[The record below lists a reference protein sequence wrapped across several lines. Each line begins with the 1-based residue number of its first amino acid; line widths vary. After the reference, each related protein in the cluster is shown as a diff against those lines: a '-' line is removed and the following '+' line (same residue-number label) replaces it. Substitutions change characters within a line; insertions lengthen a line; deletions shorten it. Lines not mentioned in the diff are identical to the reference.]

1 MTFRRAH
8 AFGAGAAAAAALAGF
23 LVWLWP
29 AHRIAPER
37 HLAATERL
45 SDAARAALKTQMHS
59 HARGMLELVSTAT
72 LLDYDGALAATHQLL
87 AEPRL
92 ARPITRDA
100 TELNA
105 TLPPRFFDLQD
116 ALYSHLQEIR
126 SASEAR
132 MPDALATG
140 LAAATRTC
148 VQCHDA
154 YLHGK

>member
-1 MTFRRAH
+1 MTLRRSH
-8 AFGAGAAAAAALAGF
+8 AFGAGVVAAAALAGL

-37 HLAATERL
+37 HLATAERL
-45 SDAARAALKTQMHS
+45 SDTARAALKTQMHA

-72 LLDYDGALAATHQLL
+72 LLDYDGALAATERLL

-105 TLPPRFFDLQD
+105 TLPPRFFELQD
-116 ALYSHLQEIR
+116 DLYTQLQQIR
-126 SASEAR
+126 TACAAR
-132 MPDALATG
+132 TPEALATG
-140 LAAATRTC
+140 LAGAMRTC